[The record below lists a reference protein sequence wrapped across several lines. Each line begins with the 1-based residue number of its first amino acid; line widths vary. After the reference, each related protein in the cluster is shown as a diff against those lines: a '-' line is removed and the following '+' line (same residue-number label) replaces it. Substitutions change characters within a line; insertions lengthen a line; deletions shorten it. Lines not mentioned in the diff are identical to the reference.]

1 LITNKSK
8 LYPSVRSEVLIIKK
22 MDWMPRECVM
32 QRNEKRVRE
41 TILTLD
47 KNNETDCRI
56 VTSLFNTWSA
66 CSSINAH

>member
-1 LITNKSK
+1 LITNKNK
-8 LYPSVRSEVLIIKK
+8 LYPSCKIRGAYHKENGLEAESV
-22 MDWMPRECVM
+22 C
-32 QRNEKRVRE
+32 NAEKGIPE
-41 TILTLD
+41 PILTLD